1 MFWRI
6 LPHATA
12 CSASGKLLLLDLR
25 QDRYFAVPE
34 ALAGAMLEWLERRYA
49 CAPPPEI
56 RALLGRARITRD
68 GDPDP
73 NNALKERVTFPTAL
87 ERPSGADAR
96 IIGRLALSAL
106 IAGTWTKLRTR
117 SLHGILEN
125 RAARPVLPVR
135 GHHDEIS
142 VIAASYD
149 ERRSSTPISRNCLL
163 DSLALDALLARH
175 GFGAKLVFGVCATPF
190 GAHCW
195 LQTSDMVLND
205 SYDHVARFTPI
216 FAQ

>member
-12 CSASGKLLLLDLR
+12 CSASDKLFLLDLR

-34 ALAGAMLEWLERRYA
+34 ALAGSMLEWLDRRYA
-49 CAPPPEI
+49 CAPPHDI
-56 RALLGRARITRD
+56 RELLARARILRD
-68 GDPDP
+68 GDADP
-73 NNALKERVTFPTAL
+73 TNALKERVTFPTEL
-87 ERPSGADAR
+87 ERPSGADHR

-106 IAGTWTKLRTR
+106 IAGTWTKLRAR
-117 SLHGILEN
+117 SLQGILAS
-125 RAARPVLPVR
+125 RAARPALPAR
-135 GHHDEIS
+135 GHRNEIS
-142 VIAASYD
+142 AIAASYD

-175 GFGAKLVFGVCATPF
+175 GFGATLVFGVCATPF

-195 LQTSDMVLND
+195 LQTPELVLND

-216 FAQ
+216 LAQ